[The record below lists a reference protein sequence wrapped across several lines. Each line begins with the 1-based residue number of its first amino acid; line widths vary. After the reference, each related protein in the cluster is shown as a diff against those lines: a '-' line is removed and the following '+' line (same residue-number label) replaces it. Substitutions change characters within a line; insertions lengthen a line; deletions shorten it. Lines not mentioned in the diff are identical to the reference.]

1 MDFTGDYCKMYDF
14 CKLSKEQFLESYSY
28 ITEEEYEATVNT
40 VLRCWGG
47 DSAEFDDMED
57 L

>member
-14 CKLSKEQFLESYSY
+14 CKLSKKQFLESYSY
-28 ITEEEYEATVNT
+28 ITEEEYEATVDA
-40 VLRCWGG
+40 VLRCFGG